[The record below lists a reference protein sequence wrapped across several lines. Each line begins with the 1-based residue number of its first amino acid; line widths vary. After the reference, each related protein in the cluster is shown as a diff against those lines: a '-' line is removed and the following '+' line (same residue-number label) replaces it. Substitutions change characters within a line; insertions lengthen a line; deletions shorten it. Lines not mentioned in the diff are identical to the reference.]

1 MECPSLRFPSAT
13 LLSLFF
19 FGGSVAAE
27 DCSFLRRDPLDLRDR
42 QVFFQI
48 KGDTAWAPLDGTSAD
63 LANQNVTYAYVIR
76 ETIDPARNGILVV
89 KSARVRQLDES
100 RRPTKN
106 DMLVRHV
113 DGSDNKS
120 CGVIS
125 EFGEQSVPA
134 KSYDD
139 FHDLGLAVPE
149 IKTIRSFHI
158 KYAARL
164 NHCRRTDDNG
174 PDSVVP
180 RDPRSNR
187 GQFSFNP
194 DVVSRETYSQVLAL
208 AGATTAYASSE
219 NLDDQRVEIKQ
230 YQVSANFPTCVR
242 FTPPAQG
249 RSSFLKIN
257 DLEALTQVSPGSG
270 YVRADE
276 KGWALSR

>member
-1 MECPSLRFPSAT
+1 MNRPLLLSRVTF
-13 LLSLFF
+13 LSLFF
-19 FGGSVAAE
+19 LSGSASAE
-27 DCSFLRRDPLDLRDR
+27 DCSFLKRDPLDLRDR
-42 QVFFQI
+42 QIFFQL
-48 KGDTAWAPLDGTSAD
+48 KGSTSWAPLDGTTAD

-76 ETIDPARNGILVV
+76 ESIDPARNGVVVV
-89 KSARVRQLDES
+89 KSARVRQLDEPRKS
-100 RRPTKN
+100 TKN
-106 DMLVRHV
+106 VTLVRHT

-149 IKTIRSFHI
+149 IKTIRGFHI

-187 GQFSFNP
+187 GQFSFNAE
-194 DVVSRETYSQVLAL
+194 VVSLETYSQVLAL
-208 AGATTAYASSE
+208 AGATNAHASSQ

-257 DLEALTQVSPGSG
+257 DLEALTQVSPGSS

-276 KGWALSR
+276 RGWVLSR

>member
-1 MECPSLRFPSAT
+1 MIFASHYFSGLTF
-13 LLSLFF
+13 LSLLLAPEL
-19 FGGSVAAE
+19 AAGE
-27 DCSFLRRDPLDLRDR
+27 DCSFLKRDPLDLRDR

-48 KGDTAWAPLDGTSAD
+48 KGSPTWAPLDGTSAD
-63 LANQNVTYAYVIR
+63 LANQTVTYAYVIR
-76 ETIDPARNGILVV
+76 ETIDPARNGVIVV
-89 KSARVRQLDES
+89 KSARVRQFDEP
-100 RRPTKN
+100 RKPTKN
-106 DMLVRHV
+106 VMLVRRT

-120 CGVIS
+120 CGLVS

-134 KSYDD
+134 RSYDD

-149 IKTIRSFHI
+149 LKTIRGFHI
-158 KYAARL
+158 KYAGRL
-164 NHCRRTDDNG
+164 SHCRRTDYNG

-180 RDPRSNR
+180 RDARSNR

-194 DVVSRETYSQVLAL
+194 GVVARETYSQVLAL
-208 AGATTAYASSE
+208 AGATTAYAASD

-242 FTPPAQG
+242 FTPPSQG

-257 DLEALTQVSPGSG
+257 DLEGLMQAGQG

-276 KGWALSR
+276 KGWILSR